1 MTFRDRVDAGRRLGE
16 RLAHHAGDPSVLVL
30 GLPRGGVPVAA
41 EVARALGAA
50 LDVYVV
56 RKLGVPGRRELAM
69 GAIASGGVRVVNESV
84 LAASSVSEDELEAV
98 TREEQAE
105 LERREH
111 DLRDERALPAVSG
124 RTVILVDDGVAT
136 GSTMRAAIGALRAL
150 GAGRIV
156 VGVPVASPDTC
167 AELATEVDEIVC
179 VETPEPFYAISL
191 WYRDFGQLGD
201 EEVREILERDAT
213 ESREGGQPDDASDPS
228 GRPSQR
234 PPEPS

>member
-69 GAIASGGVRVVNESV
+69 GAIASGGVRVVNASV
-84 LAASSVSEDELEAV
+84 LAASSVSDDELEAV
-98 TREEQAE
+98 TRAEQAE
-105 LERREH
+105 LERREL
-111 DLRDERALPAVSG
+111 DLRGERPPPAVVG
-124 RTVILVDDGVAT
+124 RTVILVDDGIAT
-136 GSTMRAAIGALRAL
+136 GSTVRAAIAALRAL

-167 AELATEVDEIVC
+167 EELATEVDEIVC
-179 VETPEPFYAISL
+179 VERPEPFYAISL

-201 EEVREILERDAT
+201 DEVREVLERGAA
-213 ESREGGQPDDASDPS
+213 ESREGGRPDDASEPS
-228 GRPSQR
+228 ERPSQR

>member
-1 MTFRDRVDAGRRLGE
+1 MTFRDRVDAGRRLAE

-30 GLPRGGVPVAA
+30 ALPRGGVPVAG
-41 EVARALGAA
+41 EVATALGAP

-69 GAIASGGVRVVNESV
+69 GAIASGGVRVVNEPV
-84 LAASSVSEDELEAV
+84 LDAASVSEAELGAV

-105 LERREH
+105 LDRR
-111 DLRDERALPAVSG
+111 ERALRGVCPPPAVAA

-136 GSTMRAAIGALRAL
+136 GSTMRAAIAALRAL

-167 AELATEVDEIVC
+167 AGLAAEVDEIVC

-191 WYRDFGQLGD
+191 WYQDFRQLGD
-201 EEVREILERDAT
+201 EEVRAVLERHSARA
-213 ESREGGQPDDASDPS
+213 EAEPPGA
-228 GRPSQR
+228 
-234 PPEPS
+234 PPEPT